1 MAQDQ
6 SKSSKNR
13 LPSEA
18 ETRSE
23 YRACFTSPAGRAV
36 LEDLKSNF
44 YDCRIG
50 KDQLERQVGHR
61 DVILA
66 ILERLRN
73 D

>member
-1 MAQDQ
+1 MAQDL
-6 SKSSKNR
+6 SKSSK

-18 ETRSE
+18 ETRSQ

-61 DVILA
+61 DVILT
-66 ILERLRN
+66 ILERLQ
-73 D
+73 DG